1 MPRTLN
7 SANSTD
13 RMPGQATGKE
23 RILASAMLLFAR
35 MPYSDTSMRD
45 IAAAAGVDVAYVHRA
60 FGSKAEI
67 FRQALLALAPLDDIA
82 AGGPDGAT
90 MINRI
95 CDLAFLRDTRKV
107 EDVRPLHLLTQSS
120 LCSEARAII
129 AQFFG
134 TSLALPLSRAFGHAD
149 PGRAHFALSL
159 LSGFVTHRA
168 IFGPAD
174 LLAIPE
180 ADQRQ
185 MLQTALMNAML
196 PGCSDGVFGWRP
208 I

>member
-1 MPRTLN
+1 
-7 SANSTD
+7 
-13 RMPGQATGKE
+13 
-23 RILASAMLLFAR
+23 
-35 MPYSDTSMRD
+35 MPYSDTSLRD

-82 AGGPDGAT
+82 AGDPDGAT

-95 CDLAFLRDTRKV
+95 CDLAFLRDPRKV

-134 TSLALPLSRAFGHAD
+134 TSLALPLGHVDKWRSQRRIEAMSMK
-149 PGRAHFALSL
+149 PRKLWTVLS
-159 LSGFVTHRA
+159 
-168 IFGPAD
+168 
-174 LLAIPE
+174 
-180 ADQRQ
+180 
-185 MLQTALMNAML
+185 
-196 PGCSDGVFGWRP
+196 
-208 I
+208 

>member
-7 SANSTD
+7 LANSTD

-35 MPYSDTSMRD
+35 MPYSDTSLRD

-82 AGGPDGAT
+82 AEDPDGAT

-95 CDLAFLRDTRKV
+95 CDLAFLRDPRKV

-134 TSLALPLSRAFGHAD
+134 TSLGS
-149 PGRAHFALSL
+149 
-159 LSGFVTHRA
+159 
-168 IFGPAD
+168 
-174 LLAIPE
+174 
-180 ADQRQ
+180 
-185 MLQTALMNAML
+185 
-196 PGCSDGVFGWRP
+196 RP
-208 I
+208 IDFGCLA

>member
-1 MPRTLN
+1 
-7 SANSTD
+7 
-13 RMPGQATGKE
+13 
-23 RILASAMLLFAR
+23 
-35 MPYSDTSMRD
+35 
-45 IAAAAGVDVAYVHRA
+45 
-60 FGSKAEI
+60 
-67 FRQALLALAPLDDIA
+67 
-82 AGGPDGAT
+82 
-90 MINRI
+90 MIYRI
-95 CDLAFLRDTRKV
+95 CDLAFLRDPRKV

-185 MLQTALMNAML
+185 MLQSALMNAML